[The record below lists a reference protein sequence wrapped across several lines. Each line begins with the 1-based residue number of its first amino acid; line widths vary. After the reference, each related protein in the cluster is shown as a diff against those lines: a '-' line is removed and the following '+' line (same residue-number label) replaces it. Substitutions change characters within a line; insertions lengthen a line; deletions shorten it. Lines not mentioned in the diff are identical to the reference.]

1 MYLNAVHRVVKH
13 AGSVWKSFVHQLL
26 TSSSNRHW
34 ASMSSLVCMALVSC
48 IYILRSHFDLG
59 AGLSTLS
66 RCTFYESMCCLGRDF
81 QSMGMFCGAPASLWV
96 LVVFTL
102 CLDSGRHSGGKMKVQ
117 LNCNCKLEREMVEY
131 TKIEEQDRKQGHL

>member
-13 AGSVWKSFVHQLL
+13 AGSVWKSFVHQPL
-26 TSSSNRHW
+26 TSSCNRHW

-66 RCTFYESMCCLGRDF
+66 RCTFYESKCSPGRYF
-81 QSMGMFCGAPASLWV
+81 QSMGTCGVYAV
-96 LVVFTL
+96 LGVCSTKIH
-102 CLDSGRHSGGKMKVQ
+102 SGRHSGGKMKVQ
-117 LNCNCKLEREMVEY
+117 LNCNCKLEKEMVEY